1 MVWHYHIIQPHIQQL
16 DLHPPICFGDI
27 VMDILNYMLDIR
39 ISFYISSICHS
50 VIYLIFLDSK
60 TPFSNYK
67 TFSSFM
73 ELNLLT
79 KTRGHR
85 SIHIEHQF
93 DHDQAFGTS
102 TSPNLVSCVCLSA
115 WQAPSA
121 ESSTYRIIVNS
132 LFPTPSKN
140 T

>member
-1 MVWHYHIIQPHIQQL
+1 
-16 DLHPPICFGDI
+16 
-27 VMDILNYMLDIR
+27 MDILNYILDIR

-60 TPFSNYK
+60 SPFLNYK

-79 KTRGHR
+79 KTRGHH
-85 SIHIEHQF
+85 SIHVEHRF
-93 DHDQAFGTS
+93 DHDRVIGTS
-102 TSPNLVSCVCLSA
+102 TLPNPVSRVCLSA
-115 WQAPSA
+115 QQVPSA

-140 T
+140 M